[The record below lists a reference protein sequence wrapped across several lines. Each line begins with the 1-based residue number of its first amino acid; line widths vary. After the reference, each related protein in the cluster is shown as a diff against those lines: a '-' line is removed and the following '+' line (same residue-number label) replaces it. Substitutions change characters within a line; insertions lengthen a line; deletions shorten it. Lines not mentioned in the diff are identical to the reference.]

1 MRAIINISI
10 LCLLAI
16 GAFAQSTNTYEYDNL
31 NRLTKV
37 TYANGAVVQ
46 YSYDNVGNRLTKNV
60 AGVYVNHTISAEA
73 NPAEGGTVTG
83 GGTYLG
89 GTTCTLTATAN
100 EGYTFVNWTK
110 NGSQVSTSPS
120 YTFTVTADAS
130 YVANFEAVGVE
141 YAITAEANP
150 AEGGTVTGGG
160 TYLGGTTCT
169 LTATANTGYTF
180 INWTENGEEV
190 STENPYSFT
199 VTGDRAL
206 VANFTLSGLPVPT
219 DGLIAYYP
227 FDGNADD
234 YSGNGN
240 HGTII
245 GNVVSAPDRFGN
257 PNSAYR
263 FPGEAFNYIS
273 VPDADILHLDAF
285 TLSAWVYTDAEDYGG
300 GYLINKG
307 RDIYNG
313 SYRLYVRGIGA
324 TTQYGGTNDVSV
336 EENPTVGQ
344 WHLITGTVEGDY
356 ARFYI
361 DGVLQDE
368 KTLSGTFSCNN
379 TEPLTLGAHYYS
391 GVPTFWAYTLNG
403 VMDEVRIYN
412 RVLTQQEVW
421 SLYGFDAEEGLVVYY
436 PFDGDADDYSGN
448 GYHATPYN
456 SYQYEGGVIGDCIA
470 VEGAGYTG
478 SNGGHVMLPELD
490 FGNSSGVTLN
500 LWVKSLGLSHNDGE
514 AYINFGLDSET
525 DRLFI
530 FQQPD
535 QIKFAYHEAEISI
548 PNESSYADNWVMFS
562 LTCDE
567 SGLLKAYV
575 NGTVMGEESVTFDGI
590 NTSLAALG
598 RHWWS
603 STTYTRFIGSFDEVR
618 IYNRALTQQE
628 LQLLYGIVQMRY
640 EITATANPEEGGTVS
655 GAGEYDYGTECT
667 LTATL
672 AEGYS
677 FMNWT
682 ENGQTVSSENP
693 YSFTVTGNRALVANF
708 TLPLAITATANPEE
722 GGTVSGGGTFEFG
735 ETCTLTATANEG
747 YTFINWTE
755 NGQTVSTENS
765 YSFTVTGDRA
775 LVANFVEEG
784 DLCAI
789 TFDLYDSY
797 GDGWTGNRLV
807 VTEDTGWS
815 FELTLDGGSSG
826 TQTLMLVDGSH
837 VTLTWINGSWT
848 NECSFTVSYSNGN
861 VIYHGSD
868 LNADFS
874 YGFDVDCEGMP
885 ALSFDI
891 MASANPV
898 EGGTVSGAG
907 TYNYGST
914 CTLTAT
920 ANTGYTFVNWT
931 KNGTAVSTNPTYNF
945 TVTESASYVA
955 NFGGSATT
963 QTTSFIE
970 GWNWWSSYIELT
982 GIDGLGQ
989 LESSLGGAGLMV
1001 KSRSDGYVEP
1011 YEYNGTTNWYGT
1023 LTGIVNEQMYK
1034 VRTNTVCNALITGT
1048 VVVAAEHPIN
1058 IGEGWNWIGF
1068 PSSQNV
1074 SLSLAMSGFTP
1085 EANDVIK
1092 GRYSYST
1099 YFSDGGTSMWYGT
1112 LNSLEPGQ
1120 GYMYYSNSEGT
1131 KTLTFNVERGETIVD
1146 NIVSEDNI
1154 YRPAAER
1161 FSDNM
1166 TVTAVVQ
1173 FGGQELRNDGY
1184 EVAAFVGEECRGSVT
1199 LMYVEPIDRYV
1210 AFLSIFG
1217 EASECISFKLTDGS
1231 VTYLSDTQIVFAPDG
1246 VVGNLSVP
1254 FVLDFGIQSVG
1265 GDDSVPLRVY
1275 PNPSKDVF
1283 HVESADIRRV
1293 DVFNSLG
1300 QVILSKEV
1308 SDESVSFD
1316 LKGCAPGSYQL
1327 RVVTGRGVQNC
1338 RIIKE

>member
-10 LCLLAI
+10 LCLLAL
-16 GAFAQSTNTYEYDNL
+16 GAFAQSTNAYEYDNL

-60 AGVYVNHTISAEA
+60 AGVYVNHTI
-73 NPAEGGTVTG
+73 TVT
-83 GGTYLG
+83 
-89 GTTCTLTATAN
+89 
-100 EGYTFVNWTK
+100 
-110 NGSQVSTSPS
+110 
-120 YTFTVTADAS
+120 
-130 YVANFEAVGVE
+130 
-141 YAITAEANP
+141 ANP

-206 VANFTLSGLPVPT
+206 VANF
-219 DGLIAYYP
+219 
-227 FDGNADD
+227 
-234 YSGNGN
+234 
-240 HGTII
+240 
-245 GNVVSAPDRFGN
+245 
-257 PNSAYR
+257 
-263 FPGEAFNYIS
+263 
-273 VPDADILHLDAF
+273 
-285 TLSAWVYTDAEDYGG
+285 
-300 GYLINKG
+300 
-307 RDIYNG
+307 
-313 SYRLYVRGIGA
+313 
-324 TTQYGGTNDVSV
+324 
-336 EENPTVGQ
+336 
-344 WHLITGTVEGDY
+344 VEG
-356 ARFYI
+356 
-361 DGVLQDE
+361 
-368 KTLSGTFSCNN
+368 
-379 TEPLTLGAHYYS
+379 
-391 GVPTFWAYTLNG
+391 
-403 VMDEVRIYN
+403 EV
-412 RVLTQQEVW
+412 
-421 SLYGFDAEEGLVVYY
+421 
-436 PFDGDADDYSGN
+436 
-448 GYHATPYN
+448 
-456 SYQYEGGVIGDCIA
+456 
-470 VEGAGYTG
+470 
-478 SNGGHVMLPELD
+478 
-490 FGNSSGVTLN
+490 
-500 LWVKSLGLSHNDGE
+500 
-514 AYINFGLDSET
+514 
-525 DRLFI
+525 
-530 FQQPD
+530 
-535 QIKFAYHEAEISI
+535 
-548 PNESSYADNWVMFS
+548 
-562 LTCDE
+562 
-567 SGLLKAYV
+567 
-575 NGTVMGEESVTFDGI
+575 
-590 NTSLAALG
+590 
-598 RHWWS
+598 
-603 STTYTRFIGSFDEVR
+603 
-618 IYNRALTQQE
+618 
-628 LQLLYGIVQMRY
+628 
-640 EITATANPEEGGTVS
+640 
-655 GAGEYDYGTECT
+655 
-667 LTATL
+667 
-672 AEGYS
+672 
-677 FMNWT
+677 
-682 ENGQTVSSENP
+682 
-693 YSFTVTGNRALVANF
+693 
-708 TLPLAITATANPEE
+708 
-722 GGTVSGGGTFEFG
+722 
-735 ETCTLTATANEG
+735 
-747 YTFINWTE
+747 
-755 NGQTVSTENS
+755 
-765 YSFTVTGDRA
+765 
-775 LVANFVEEG
+775 
-784 DLCAI
+784 CAI

-797 GDGWTGNRLV
+797 GDGWNGNKLV
-807 VTEDTGWS
+807 VTEDTGRS

-861 VIYHGSD
+861 VIYHGSG

-920 ANTGYTFVNWT
+920 ANEGYTFVNWT

-955 NFGGSATT
+955 NFDGSATT

-1154 YRPAAER
+1154 YRPSAER

-1231 VTYLSDTQIVFAPDG
+1231 VTYLSDTQLFFAPDG

-1316 LKGCAPGSYQL
+1316 LKGYAPGSYQL